1 MRARD
6 LAEPFPVVHLDTDA
20 MEATRLLVDRAL
32 PGLVVVDRDGLP
44 LFILPGSQVLRF
56 ALPDYVEE
64 DRTLASVYSESDADA
79 LCESLRG
86 RTVQELMPSTK
97 FLPRSKAPTGHRR
110 SRRHADGGRGGDGR
124 AALAGRCGRRRR
136 ACHRRH
142 HRAPPARRG
151 AARMTGLLA
160 VSLSASAE
168 SAQTAEHSAS
178 TLVVVLAVVIFVGT
192 YVLIATEWVHR
203 VAAALVGAALMVVIG
218 ATDAES
224 AFFSEDTAVDWN
236 VVFLLLGMMII
247 IGVLKQTGL
256 FEYLA
261 IWAAKRARG
270 RPFAIMAMLCTIT
283 AVASALLPNVTTVM
297 LVAPVTLLVCDRL
310 RVRPEGFLIAL
321 VMASNIGGTATL
333 IGDPP
338 NLIIASRGDL
348 SFNDFL
354 IHLTPFI
361 VVAFV
366 AFVLLSRWLFRES
379 FSYDPERVEAIM
391 RIDERRA
398 IRDPALL
405 RRSLAV
411 LALVILGF
419 VLGTTIDVAPSL
431 VALLGAGLLVVVS
444 RTATADYLEEVE
456 WPTLIFFMGL
466 FVMVGALVDVGVIDT
481 VGEAAIEAV
490 GDDYLLA
497 ATGLLF
503 GSAALS
509 AIIDNIPYVATV
521 APLVADLVDAGEGAP
536 EANALWWALALGAD
550 LGGNATAVGASA
562 NVVALGI
569 AERNGFPIS
578 FWRFTRYGVV
588 VTVVTVALAW
598 PYLYLRYYAFG

>member
-1 MRARD
+1 
-6 LAEPFPVVHLDTDA
+6 
-20 MEATRLLVDRAL
+20 
-32 PGLVVVDRDGLP
+32 
-44 LFILPGSQVLRF
+44 
-56 ALPDYVEE
+56 
-64 DRTLASVYSESDADA
+64 
-79 LCESLRG
+79 
-86 RTVQELMPSTK
+86 
-97 FLPRSKAPTGHRR
+97 
-110 SRRHADGGRGGDGR
+110 
-124 AALAGRCGRRRR
+124 
-136 ACHRRH
+136 
-142 HRAPPARRG
+142 
-151 AARMTGLLA
+151 MTGLLA
-160 VSLSASAE
+160 LSLPASE
-168 SAQTAEHSAS
+168 SAQTAEHSSS
-178 TLVVVLAVVIFVGT
+178 TLVVLLAVVIFVGT
-192 YVLIATEWVHR
+192 YVLIAAEWVHR
-203 VAAALVGAALMVVIG
+203 VAAALLGAALMVVIG
-218 ATDAES
+218 ATNAES
-224 AFFSEDTAVDWN
+224 AFFSENTAVDWN

-297 LVAPVTLLVCDRL
+297 LIAPVTLLVCDRL
-310 RVRPEGFLIAL
+310 RIRPEGFLIAL

-361 VVAFV
+361 VIAFA

-391 RIDERRA
+391 RIDQRRA

-405 RRSLAV
+405 RRSLAI

-419 VLGTTIDVAPSL
+419 VLGTTINVAPSL

-444 RTATADYLEEVE
+444 RTATADYLAEVE

-466 FVMVGALVDVGVIDT
+466 FVIVGALVNVGVIDD
-481 VGEAAIEAV
+481 VGEAAIRAV

-521 APLVADLVDAGEGAP
+521 APLVADIVDASGGAP

-598 PYLYLRYYAFG
+598 PYLYLRYYAFN